1 MKSKALWANKFADL
15 AVYSKG
21 VPLTPFY
28 NCPYTMSLLC
38 ISFYSGKRGSLKN
51 VPLKGQL
58 SVDFVIGMKL

>member
-1 MKSKALWANKFADL
+1 
-15 AVYSKG
+15 
-21 VPLTPFY
+21 
-28 NCPYTMSLLC
+28 MSLLC